1 MLKRQ
6 SISEQNLKNVLY
18 FQKCEI
24 LNENLVFG
32 ACYFQY
38 SVEVFFTDILMD
50 SDLLGEIKFH
60 AIRVELQF
68 RCSPHIHFFLWI
80 LNWVKLSK
88 KTIKEYVAFLDQAIY
103 SVLLDETVDK
113 DLHELVKLYP
123 THQHSQIISR
133 I

>member
-1 MLKRQ
+1 
-6 SISEQNLKNVLY
+6 
-18 FQKCEI
+18 
-24 LNENLVFG
+24 
-32 ACYFQY
+32 
-38 SVEVFFTDILMD
+38 MD
-50 SDLLGEIKFH
+50 SDLLGEIKFY
-60 AIRVELQF
+60 AIRVELKF

-113 DLHELVKLYP
+113 DLHDLVKLYP

-133 I
+133 M